1 MNERPCTLGA
11 ESKGAHDVLEHQ
23 PFDDRRDAGRQLAEA
38 LPDLDPAN
46 TVVIALPRGGV
57 PVAEEICNARHLP
70 LDLVFVRK
78 IGVPMQPEV
87 AVGAIVDDVRP
98 HVIINREV
106 ATRTK
111 LADET
116 IRRMGQDLLPEI
128 ERRKALY
135 LNGLTQPDL
144 AGKTLVVVDDGVATG
159 ASLKASLQA
168 LRESGAA
175 RTIIA
180 LPTAPPDVVQSLAPL
195 ADDIICLHQPEN
207 FWAVGAAFRH
217 FPQVSDDKVVEA
229 LQRCARFAVPDK
241 GP

>member
-1 MNERPCTLGA
+1 M
-11 ESKGAHDVLEHQ
+11 LEDQ
-23 PFDDRRDAGRQLAEA
+23 PFNDRREAGQQLAAA

-87 AVGAIVDDVRP
+87 AAGAIVDDVRP
-98 HVIINREV
+98 HVIINRQV
-106 ATRTK
+106 ATRAQ
-111 LADET
+111 LSDET
-116 IRRMGQDLLPEI
+116 IKRMGLDLLPEI

-144 AGKTLVVVDDGVATG
+144 TGKTLVVVDDGVATG
-159 ASLKASLQA
+159 SSLKASLQA

-175 RTIIA
+175 RTILA
-180 LPTAPPDVVQSLAPL
+180 LPTAPPEVVQSLAPL
-195 ADDIICLHQPEN
+195 ADDIMCLHQPTP

-217 FPQVSDDKVVEA
+217 FPQVSDDEVVAA
-229 LQRCARFAVPDK
+229 LQRCARFAVSKEAP
-241 GP
+241 